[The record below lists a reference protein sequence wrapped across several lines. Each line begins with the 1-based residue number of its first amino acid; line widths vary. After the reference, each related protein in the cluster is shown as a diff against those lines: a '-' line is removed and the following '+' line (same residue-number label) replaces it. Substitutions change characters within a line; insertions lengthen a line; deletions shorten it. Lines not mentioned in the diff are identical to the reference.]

1 MKNVNEPEDFTILL
15 SIIISNYHIPSYQEQ
30 LLGRMIRIASV
41 RNSLLNQ
48 AKLVPLENRALLHR
62 STRLLNED
70 KPKSEEL
77 KSPEDLA
84 KQSHLNSKP
93 IDFTNYAPVKPGK
106 KKTLLSDSKYESNDY
121 RLPKWKEA
129 FGELV
134 IRTLNLDMDKVRAGP
149 VAGSYYYALCK
160 NIALQYEGEE
170 LSNTAK
176 FFYQDLKLPR
186 TFSQW
191 FQITILHEWLLF
203 VRMRAM
209 PFKYGR
215 NYQQKLVDRTFADI
229 EVRLFDE
236 MNVTTGR
243 IVDQYLKDFNTQLRG
258 AAFAYDEGF
267 YTDDATLAA
276 ALWRNLFGGR
286 KNIDMIHLEAMV
298 RYVRSQLYVLSRMS
312 DRDFAVGSFKFVP
325 PDETVERLSTE
336 QEAQLKQKTIE
347 KYEAIDNDPNILPSD
362 RSQLSYKN

>member
-1 MKNVNEPEDFTILL
+1 MIQNVL
-15 SIIISNYHIPSYQEQ
+15 
-30 LLGRMIRIASV
+30 IRSQI
-41 RNSLLNQ
+41 LNQ
-48 AKLVPLENRALLHR
+48 VRSVPLRNKALLHQ
-62 STRLLNED
+62 SSKLLND
-70 KPKSEEL
+70 KKSEPENG

-84 KQSHLNSKP
+84 RQSRLGSEP
-93 IDFTNYAPVKPGK
+93 IDFTNYAPVRPGK
-106 KKTLLSDSKYESNDY
+106 KKALLSDSKYESKDY

-129 FGELV
+129 FGELI
-134 IRTLNLDMDKVRAGP
+134 IRTFNLDMDKIRAGP
-149 VAGSYYYALCK
+149 VAGSYYYGLCK

-170 LSNTAK
+170 LSETGK
-176 FFYQDLKLPR
+176 FFYEDLKLPR

-191 FQITILHEWLLF
+191 FQITILHEWILF

-215 NYQQKLVDRTFADI
+215 NYQQKLVDRTFGDI

-258 AAFAYDEGF
+258 AVFAYDEGF

-276 ALWRNLFGGR
+276 SLWRNLFGGR
-286 KNIDMIHLEAMV
+286 KNIDMVHLEAMV

-325 PDETVERLSTE
+325 PDETVERLTAE

-347 KYEAIDNDPNILPSD
+347 KYETIDNDPNILPSD
-362 RSQLSYKN
+362 RSRLSYKN